1 MSDIQCFFKYQILFL
16 CLPIIAYA
24 QSEHEQLVEANN
36 LYKAEKYDEAAAGY
50 ETILQEKKSSL
61 KGHYNLGNVRYLKK
75 DYENAIKHYEK
86 ATQLAETDNQ
96 RANAYHN
103 LGNAYVNKEEFEKAV
118 GAYKN
123 SLRLNPKDLDTKHN
137 LAQAMRYIK
146 RNQPPKPEDEDKNN
160 KPPPP
165 PKEEEGKKDEL
176 DNMMDIIDNEDKKTQ
191 EKKKKNKSQTKRPPA
206 KDW

>member
-1 MSDIQCFFKYQILFL
+1 MSDIQCFFKYQLLFL
-16 CLPIIAYA
+16 CLPIMLYA
-24 QSEHEQLVEANN
+24 QSEHEQLMEANS
-36 LYKAEKYDEAAAGY
+36 LYKAENYDEAAAGY
-50 ETILQEKKSSL
+50 ERILQEKKSSL
-61 KGHYNLGNVRYLKK
+61 KGHYNLGNVRYIKK

-86 ATQLAETDNQ
+86 ATELAETDKQ
-96 RANAYHN
+96 RAKAYHN

-146 RNQPPKPEDEDKNN
+146 RNQPPKPEEDDDN

-165 PKEEEGKKDEL
+165 PSEEEENKDEL

-191 EKKKKNKSQTKRPPA
+191 EKKKKNNSRTKRPPA